1 MENILING
9 FFGDFTGSERVAL
22 QNANLSEGKTG
33 KDEFLNV
40 LKDLVEK
47 DFGINKTLESTS
59 QIENAKV
66 FPVAVGSIQDIPL
79 ALIFDETLN
88 NLFQQQSKPMTESG
102 VARMNIEEEHPL
114 IQSSE
119 VTALQT
125 KELLKKLLG
134 ELIDRTFS
142 EKQKPDATSTTQ
154 KYKTDTTTVNLEPV
168 DFNSNNI
175 TVNAKPIDIDS
186 NTEVTALLHQVVNML
201 AQQNKPMIES
211 GVARMNIEEEPPL
224 IQSSEATALQTK
236 ELLKK
241 LLGELID
248 RTFSE
253 KQKPDATSTTQK
265 YKTDTTTVNLEPVDF
280 NSNNITVNAKPIDID
295 SNTEVTALLHQVV
308 NMLAQQNKPMIES
321 GVAKMNIEDVEVHEI
336 NMGDT
341 LTLKYVNDSIK
352 DSAYHSKKPETNEDM
367 TFKLNRNTSN
377 IIINNKQ
384 VEVDI
389 QKNMNFNDAESATDA
404 TFYNEKNFDK
414 LVYKIENILKGIT
427 VETKNDVIENHTENT
442 DLSNKEIDTMAFLRS
457 ETHDLSSDN
466 KNTQIIEKASFVSTI
481 TDKIVKVTEQLRA
494 RNTTMD
500 MVMRMNINEKESLL
514 IGFKREGQQIFVEIK
529 TESSAMLN
537 LLQESKDT
545 IVRNLEMK
553 NVNANIFLN
562 PDGKNSFERREGR
575 REGRRGNDELNRANG
590 KFYELF
596 KTEEVT

>member
-79 ALIFDETLN
+79 ALIFDETLD
-88 NLFQQQSKPMTESG
+88 NLFQQQNKPMTESG
-102 VARMNIEEEHPL
+102 VAW
-114 IQSSE
+114 
-119 VTALQT
+119 
-125 KELLKKLLG
+125 
-134 ELIDRTFS
+134 
-142 EKQKPDATSTTQ
+142 
-154 KYKTDTTTVNLEPV
+154 
-168 DFNSNNI
+168 
-175 TVNAKPIDIDS
+175 
-186 NTEVTALLHQVVNML
+186 
-201 AQQNKPMIES
+201 
-211 GVARMNIEEEPPL
+211 MNIEEEPPL
-224 IQSSEATALQTK
+224 IQFSEATALQTK

-265 YKTDTTTVNLEPVDF
+265 YKTDTTIVNLEPVDF

>member
-175 TVNAKPIDIDS
+175 TVNSKPIDIDS
-186 NTEVTALLHQVVNML
+186 ITEVTVLLHQVANML
-201 AQQNKPMIES
+201 AQQNKPMTES
-211 GVARMNIEEEPPL
+211 GVAR
-224 IQSSEATALQTK
+224 
-236 ELLKK
+236 
-241 LLGELID
+241 
-248 RTFSE
+248 
-253 KQKPDATSTTQK
+253 
-265 YKTDTTTVNLEPVDF
+265 
-280 NSNNITVNAKPIDID
+280 
-295 SNTEVTALLHQVV
+295 
-308 NMLAQQNKPMIES
+308 
-321 GVAKMNIEDVEVHEI
+321 MNIEDVEVHEI

>member
-79 ALIFDETLN
+79 ALIFDETLD
-88 NLFQQQSKPMTESG
+88 NLFQQQNKPMT
-102 VARMNIEEEHPL
+102 
-114 IQSSE
+114 
-119 VTALQT
+119 
-125 KELLKKLLG
+125 
-134 ELIDRTFS
+134 
-142 EKQKPDATSTTQ
+142 
-154 KYKTDTTTVNLEPV
+154 
-168 DFNSNNI
+168 
-175 TVNAKPIDIDS
+175 
-186 NTEVTALLHQVVNML
+186 
-201 AQQNKPMIES
+201 ES

-224 IQSSEATALQTK
+224 IQSSEVTALQTK

>member
-79 ALIFDETLN
+79 ALIFDETLD
-88 NLFQQQSKPMTESG
+88 NLFQQQNKPMTESG
-102 VARMNIEEEHPL
+102 VAW
-114 IQSSE
+114 
-119 VTALQT
+119 
-125 KELLKKLLG
+125 
-134 ELIDRTFS
+134 
-142 EKQKPDATSTTQ
+142 
-154 KYKTDTTTVNLEPV
+154 
-168 DFNSNNI
+168 
-175 TVNAKPIDIDS
+175 
-186 NTEVTALLHQVVNML
+186 
-201 AQQNKPMIES
+201 
-211 GVARMNIEEEPPL
+211 MNIEEEPPL
-224 IQSSEATALQTK
+224 IQFSEATALQTK

>member
-9 FFGDFTGSERVAL
+9 FFGDFAGSERVAL

-79 ALIFDETLN
+79 ALIFDETLD
-88 NLFQQQSKPMTESG
+88 NLFQQQNKPMTESGVAWMNIEEEPPLIQFSEATALQTKELLKKLLGELIGRTFSEKQKPNATYTTQKYKKDTTTVNLEPVDFNSNNITVNSKPIDIDSITEVTVLLHQVANILAQQSKPMTESG

-142 EKQKPDATSTTQ
+142 EKQKPDAI
-154 KYKTDTTTVNLEPV
+154 Y
-168 DFNSNNI
+168 
-175 TVNAKPIDIDS
+175 
-186 NTEVTALLHQVVNML
+186 
-201 AQQNKPMIES
+201 
-211 GVARMNIEEEPPL
+211 
-224 IQSSEATALQTK
+224 
-236 ELLKK
+236 
-241 LLGELID
+241 
-248 RTFSE
+248 
-253 KQKPDATSTTQK
+253 TTQK

>member
-168 DFNSNNI
+168 DFSSNAT
-175 TVNAKPIDIDS
+175 TVNSKPIDIDS
-186 NTEVTALLHQVVNML
+186 ITEVTVLLHQVANIL
-201 AQQNKPMIES
+201 AQQSKPMTES
-211 GVARMNIEEEPPL
+211 GVARMNIEEEHPL
-224 IQSSEATALQTK
+224 IQSSEVTALQTK

-280 NSNNITVNAKPIDID
+280 SSNATTVNSKPIDID
-295 SNTEVTALLHQVV
+295 SITEVTVLLHQVA
-308 NMLAQQNKPMIES
+308 NMLAQQNKPMTES
-321 GVAKMNIEDVEVHEI
+321 GVARMNIEDVEVHEI

-427 VETKNDVIENHTENT
+427 VEMKNDVIENHTENT

>member
-168 DFNSNNI
+168 DFSSNAT
-175 TVNAKPIDIDS
+175 TVNSKPIDIDS
-186 NTEVTALLHQVVNML
+186 ITEVTVLLHQVANML
-201 AQQNKPMIES
+201 AQQNKPMTES
-211 GVARMNIEEEPPL
+211 GVARMNIEEEHPL
-224 IQSSEATALQTK
+224 IQSSEVTALQTK

-265 YKTDTTTVNLEPVDF
+265 YKTDTTTVNLEPVDIS
-280 NSNNITVNAKPIDID
+280 SNNITVNAKPIDID
-295 SNTEVTALLHQVV
+295 SITEVTALLHQVV

-442 DLSNKEIDTMAFLRS
+442 DLS
-457 ETHDLSSDN
+457 
-466 KNTQIIEKASFVSTI
+466 
-481 TDKIVKVTEQLRA
+481 
-494 RNTTMD
+494 
-500 MVMRMNINEKESLL
+500 
-514 IGFKREGQQIFVEIK
+514 
-529 TESSAMLN
+529 
-537 LLQESKDT
+537 
-545 IVRNLEMK
+545 
-553 NVNANIFLN
+553 
-562 PDGKNSFERREGR
+562 
-575 REGRRGNDELNRANG
+575 
-590 KFYELF
+590 
-596 KTEEVT
+596 

>member
-1 MENILING
+1 
-9 FFGDFTGSERVAL
+9 
-22 QNANLSEGKTG
+22 
-33 KDEFLNV
+33 
-40 LKDLVEK
+40 
-47 DFGINKTLESTS
+47 
-59 QIENAKV
+59 
-66 FPVAVGSIQDIPL
+66 
-79 ALIFDETLN
+79 
-88 NLFQQQSKPMTESG
+88 
-102 VARMNIEEEHPL
+102 
-114 IQSSE
+114 SSE

-168 DFNSNNI
+168 DFSSNAT
-175 TVNAKPIDIDS
+175 TVNSKPIDIDS
-186 NTEVTALLHQVVNML
+186 ITEVTVLLHQVANML
-201 AQQNKPMIES
+201 AQQNKPMTES
-211 GVARMNIEEEPPL
+211 GVAR
-224 IQSSEATALQTK
+224 
-236 ELLKK
+236 
-241 LLGELID
+241 
-248 RTFSE
+248 
-253 KQKPDATSTTQK
+253 
-265 YKTDTTTVNLEPVDF
+265 
-280 NSNNITVNAKPIDID
+280 
-295 SNTEVTALLHQVV
+295 
-308 NMLAQQNKPMIES
+308 
-321 GVAKMNIEDVEVHEI
+321 MNIEDVEVHEI

>member
-79 ALIFDETLN
+79 ALIFDETLD
-88 NLFQQQSKPMTESG
+88 NLFQQQNKPMTESG
-102 VARMNIEEEHPL
+102 VAW
-114 IQSSE
+114 
-119 VTALQT
+119 
-125 KELLKKLLG
+125 
-134 ELIDRTFS
+134 
-142 EKQKPDATSTTQ
+142 
-154 KYKTDTTTVNLEPV
+154 
-168 DFNSNNI
+168 
-175 TVNAKPIDIDS
+175 
-186 NTEVTALLHQVVNML
+186 
-201 AQQNKPMIES
+201 
-211 GVARMNIEEEPPL
+211 MNIEEEPPL
-224 IQSSEATALQTK
+224 IQFSEATALQTK

-241 LLGELID
+241 LLGELIG

-253 KQKPDATSTTQK
+253 KQKPNATYTTQK
-265 YKTDTTTVNLEPVDF
+265 YKKDTTTVNLEPVDF

>member
-79 ALIFDETLN
+79 ALIFDETLD
-88 NLFQQQSKPMTESG
+88 NLFQQQNKPMTESG
-102 VARMNIEEEHPL
+102 VAW
-114 IQSSE
+114 
-119 VTALQT
+119 
-125 KELLKKLLG
+125 
-134 ELIDRTFS
+134 
-142 EKQKPDATSTTQ
+142 
-154 KYKTDTTTVNLEPV
+154 
-168 DFNSNNI
+168 
-175 TVNAKPIDIDS
+175 
-186 NTEVTALLHQVVNML
+186 
-201 AQQNKPMIES
+201 
-211 GVARMNIEEEPPL
+211 MNIEEEPPL
-224 IQSSEATALQTK
+224 IQFSEATALQTK

-241 LLGELID
+241 LLGELIG

-253 KQKPDATSTTQK
+253 KQKPNATYTTQK

>member
-102 VARMNIEEEHPL
+102 VARMNIE
-114 IQSSE
+114 
-119 VTALQT
+119 
-125 KELLKKLLG
+125 
-134 ELIDRTFS
+134 
-142 EKQKPDATSTTQ
+142 
-154 KYKTDTTTVNLEPV
+154 
-168 DFNSNNI
+168 
-175 TVNAKPIDIDS
+175 
-186 NTEVTALLHQVVNML
+186 
-201 AQQNKPMIES
+201 
-211 GVARMNIEEEPPL
+211 
-224 IQSSEATALQTK
+224 
-236 ELLKK
+236 
-241 LLGELID
+241 
-248 RTFSE
+248 
-253 KQKPDATSTTQK
+253 
-265 YKTDTTTVNLEPVDF
+265 
-280 NSNNITVNAKPIDID
+280 
-295 SNTEVTALLHQVV
+295 
-308 NMLAQQNKPMIES
+308 
-321 GVAKMNIEDVEVHEI
+321 DVEVREI

-341 LTLKYVNDSIK
+341 LKLKYVNDSIK

-367 TFKLNRNTSN
+367 TFKLNRNVNN
-377 IIINNKQ
+377 IIISNKQ

-404 TFYNEKNFDK
+404 TFHNEKNFDK

>member
-9 FFGDFTGSERVAL
+9 FFGDFAGSERVAL

-119 VTALQT
+119 V
-125 KELLKKLLG
+125 
-134 ELIDRTFS
+134 
-142 EKQKPDATSTTQ
+142 
-154 KYKTDTTTVNLEPV
+154 
-168 DFNSNNI
+168 
-175 TVNAKPIDIDS
+175 
-186 NTEVTALLHQVVNML
+186 
-201 AQQNKPMIES
+201 
-211 GVARMNIEEEPPL
+211 
-224 IQSSEATALQTK
+224 TALQTK

>member
-79 ALIFDETLN
+79 ALIFDETLD
-88 NLFQQQSKPMTESG
+88 NLFQQQNKPMTESG
-102 VARMNIEEEHPL
+102 VAW
-114 IQSSE
+114 
-119 VTALQT
+119 
-125 KELLKKLLG
+125 
-134 ELIDRTFS
+134 
-142 EKQKPDATSTTQ
+142 
-154 KYKTDTTTVNLEPV
+154 
-168 DFNSNNI
+168 
-175 TVNAKPIDIDS
+175 
-186 NTEVTALLHQVVNML
+186 
-201 AQQNKPMIES
+201 
-211 GVARMNIEEEPPL
+211 MNIEEEPPL
-224 IQSSEATALQTK
+224 IQFSEATALQTK

-253 KQKPDATSTTQK
+253 KQKPDAIYTTQK

>member
-79 ALIFDETLN
+79 ALIFDETLD
-88 NLFQQQSKPMTESG
+88 NLFQQQNKPMTESG
-102 VARMNIEEEHPL
+102 VAW
-114 IQSSE
+114 
-119 VTALQT
+119 
-125 KELLKKLLG
+125 
-134 ELIDRTFS
+134 
-142 EKQKPDATSTTQ
+142 
-154 KYKTDTTTVNLEPV
+154 
-168 DFNSNNI
+168 
-175 TVNAKPIDIDS
+175 
-186 NTEVTALLHQVVNML
+186 
-201 AQQNKPMIES
+201 
-211 GVARMNIEEEPPL
+211 MNIEEEPPL

-241 LLGELID
+241 LLGELIG

-253 KQKPDATSTTQK
+253 KQKPNATYTTQK
-265 YKTDTTTVNLEPVDF
+265 YKKDTTTVNLEPVDF